1 MFARLI
7 YLAVLIASALLLGL
21 GMYFQHAEHLQ
32 TCAPQVLVRY
42 ALVFVALFALF
53 AVAIDAG
60 KLVRIVMSACIGLLS
75 LVGAVAAA
83 HQTWPRQ
90 VPFDLAS
97 IGLDTQR
104 LLRGLPL
111 SDIFPAFFLGPNAC
125 DKTRW
130 TLLGVASSEWALI
143 AFVVFI
149 VAAFIAAQRD

>member
-7 YLAVLIASALLLGL
+7 YLAVLVAGVLLLGL
-21 GMYFQHAEHLQ
+21 GMYFQHAQHLQ

-53 AVAIDAG
+53 AVAVNAG
-60 KLVRIVMSACIGLLS
+60 KIVRIVMSACIGILS
-75 LVGAVAAA
+75 LAGAVAAA
-83 HQTWPRQ
+83 HQTWPRHI
-90 VPFDLAS
+90 PFDLAAV
-97 IGLDTQR
+97 GLDTQR

-111 SDIFPAFFLGPNAC
+111 ADVFPAFFLGPNAC
-125 DKTRW
+125 EKTRW

-149 VAAFIAAQRD
+149 VAAFIAAQRE